1 MFTGEELSTAKALN
15 QPNST
20 AFQPGAVYGI
30 RHKVITGYV
39 TKSGSEDSYDPFKVT
54 MVEDNI

>member
-1 MFTGEELSTAKALN
+1 MFTGEELITAEALN

-20 AFQPGAVYGI
+20 AFQSGSIHGV

-39 TKSGSEDSYDPFKVT
+39 NKPGNIDNYLPAKVT